1 MPVPLPLAGVLKF
14 PLAVATAPEGPVPPS
29 TSAVLGVAAVCTAK
43 CKGRVSGK
51 WGPGQGG

>member
-29 TSAVLGVAAVCTAK
+29 TSAVLGVAAVYKAK
-43 CKGRVSGK
+43 AKGRLSGK
-51 WGPGQGG
+51 WGAGQGG